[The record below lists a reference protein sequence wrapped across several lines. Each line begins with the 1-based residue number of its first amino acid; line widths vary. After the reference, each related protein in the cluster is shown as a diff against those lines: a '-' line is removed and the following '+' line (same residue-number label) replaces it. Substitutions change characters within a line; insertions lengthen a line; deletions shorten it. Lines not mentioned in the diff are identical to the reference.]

1 MSDDY
6 FVTTPLVF
14 IVSDLGLLVPNLRR
28 AAVTLGYSK
37 AHNRGH
43 FGGHQTAQRYWT
55 AQSNIV
61 SHHSNVVAQQNFKV
75 QYDISGL
82 QN

>member
-1 MSDDY
+1 MSDYY
-6 FVTTPLVF
+6 FVTTPVF
-14 IVSDLGLLVPNLRR
+14 IVPDLGLLVPRLRR
-28 AAVTLGYSK
+28 AAVTPGYSQ

-43 FGGHQTAQRYWT
+43 LGGHQTAQRYWT